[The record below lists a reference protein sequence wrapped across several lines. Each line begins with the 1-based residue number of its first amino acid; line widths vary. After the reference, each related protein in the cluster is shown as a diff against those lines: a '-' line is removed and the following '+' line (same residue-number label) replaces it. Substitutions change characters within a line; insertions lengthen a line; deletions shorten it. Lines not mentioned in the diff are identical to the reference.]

1 MFAFIKRK
9 EKLFTKGGENM
20 AKINLETL
28 SPVERAAVEARRAY
42 QKKWRAEHKD
52 RVQEH
57 NRRFWEKKAAE
68 MAETATN

>member
-1 MFAFIKRK
+1 
-9 EKLFTKGGENM
+9 M

-28 SPVERAAVEARRAY
+28 SETERATIEARRTY

-52 RVQEH
+52 RVREH

-68 MAETATN
+68 MAEASAEN